1 MTLEDVFCRLHG
13 IDQAAQALIRE
24 AGFSFDTGF
33 AEDITLPPDNPD
45 TRFLK
50 ESIELLLDPLE
61 EMHSLLSYL
70 ETPASPEYVLEKF
83 QNGRYGYRNGNGSR
97 REFSC
102 GQTLE
107 ARIMDSCGC
116 LRWVKTRIEHDGDDY
131 FLIGHGNIPLAG
143 LTVRERRQRV

>member
-1 MTLEDVFCRLHG
+1 MTLKDVFSRLHE

-24 AGFSFDTGF
+24 AGFSSDTGS
-33 AEDITLPPDNPD
+33 AENVPFVPEGPD

-50 ESIELLLDPLE
+50 ESVELLLDPLS

-70 ETPASPEYVLEKF
+70 QTPASPEYVLERFK
-83 QNGRYGYRNGNGSR
+83 NGRYGYRDKEGSR

-107 ARIMDSCGC
+107 AMITDSFGC
-116 LRWVKTRIEHDGDDY
+116 LRWVKARMEHDGNDY
-131 FLIGHGNIPLAG
+131 FLMGHRSVPLAG
-143 LTVRERRQRV
+143 LTVRERRQRI

>member
-1 MTLEDVFCRLHG
+1 MTLKDVFSRLHE

-24 AGFSFDTGF
+24 AGFSFDTGLAQNVPF
-33 AEDITLPPDNPD
+33 APEGPD

-50 ESIELLLDPLE
+50 ESVELLLDPLS

-70 ETPASPEYVLEKF
+70 ETPASPEHILDRFK
-83 QNGRYGYRNGNGSR
+83 NGRYGYRDINGSR

-107 ARIMDSCGC
+107 ARITDSFGC
-116 LRWVKTRIEHDGDDY
+116 LRWVKTRMEHDGGDY
-131 FLIGHGNIPLAG
+131 FLMGNRSVPLTG
-143 LTVRERRQRV
+143 LTVRERRQHI

>member
-1 MTLEDVFCRLHG
+1 MTPQDVFSRLHG

-33 AEDITLPPDNPD
+33 LEEVAFGPDSPD

-50 ESIELLLDPLE
+50 ESMGLLLDPLS

-70 ETPASPEYVLEKF
+70 QTSASPEHVLEKF
-83 QNGRYGYRNGNGSR
+83 QNGRYGYQDKDGSR

-107 ARIMDSCGC
+107 ARIRDRSGC
-116 LRWVKTRIEHDGDDY
+116 PRWVKTRVEHDGTDY
-131 FLIGHGNIPLAG
+131 YLIGHGCVPLAG

>member
-1 MTLEDVFCRLHG
+1 MTPHDVFSRLHG
-13 IDQAAQALIRE
+13 IDQAAQALIRD
-24 AGFSFDTGF
+24 AGFSFDTGLAQNVPF
-33 AEDITLPPDNPD
+33 VPEGPD

-50 ESIELLLDPLE
+50 ESVELLLDLLS

-70 ETPASPEYVLEKF
+70 ETPASPEYVLERFK
-83 QNGRYGYRNGNGSR
+83 NGRYGYRDINGSR

-107 ARIMDSCGC
+107 ARITDSFGC
-116 LRWVKTRIEHDGDDY
+116 LRWVKTRMEHDGDDY
-131 FLIGHGNIPLAG
+131 FLMGHRSVPLAG

>member
-1 MTLEDVFCRLHG
+1 MTLKDVFNRLHE

-24 AGFSFDTGF
+24 TGFSFDTGSAGKVSF
-33 AEDITLPPDNPD
+33 APEEPD

-50 ESIELLLDPLE
+50 ESIALLLEPLDQ
-61 EMHSLLSYL
+61 MHCLLSYL
-70 ETPASPEYVLEKF
+70 EAPASPEHVLERF
-83 QNGRYGYRNGNGSR
+83 RNGRYGYRDGNGSR

-107 ARIMDSCGC
+107 AKIKDSFGR
-116 LRWVKTRIEHDGDDY
+116 LRWVKTRMEHNGDDY
-131 FLIGHGNIPLAG
+131 FLMGHPSVPLAG

>member
-1 MTLEDVFCRLHG
+1 MTLKDVFSRLHE

-24 AGFSFDTGF
+24 AGFSSDTGSADNVPF
-33 AEDITLPPDNPD
+33 APDSPD

-50 ESIELLLDPLE
+50 ESIELLLDPLS

-70 ETPASPEYVLEKF
+70 ETPASAEHILERFK
-83 QNGRYGYRNGNGSR
+83 NGRYGYQDINGSR

-107 ARIMDSCGC
+107 ARITDSFGC
-116 LRWVKTRIEHDGDDY
+116 LRWVKTRMEHDGDDY
-131 FLIGHGNIPLAG
+131 FLMGHRSVPLAG
-143 LTVRERRQRV
+143 LTVRERRPHI

>member
-13 IDQAAQALIRE
+13 IDQAAQTLIRE

-50 ESIELLLDPLE
+50 ESACLLLDPLE
-61 EMHSLLSYL
+61 EMHNLLSYL
-70 ETPASPEYVLEKF
+70 ETPVSPEYVLEEF
-83 QNGRYGYRNGNGSR
+83 ENGRYGYQNENGSR

-107 ARIMDSCGC
+107 ARITDRFGC
-116 LRWVKTRIEHDGDDY
+116 LRWVKTMMEHDGDDY
-131 FLIGHGNIPLAG
+131 FLMGHRSVPLAG
-143 LTVRERRQRV
+143 LTVRERRQRI

>member
-1 MTLEDVFCRLHG
+1 MTIQDVFSRLHE
-13 IDQAAQALIRE
+13 IDRAAQALIRE
-24 AGFSFDTGF
+24 AGFSFDTGTVQNVPF
-33 AEDITLPPDNPD
+33 APDGPD

-50 ESIELLLDPLE
+50 ESIELLMDPLE
-61 EMHSLLSYL
+61 EMHCLPSYL
-70 ETPASPEYVLEKF
+70 ETPASPEHVLEKF
-83 QNGRYGYRNGNGSR
+83 QNGRYGYRNENGSR

-116 LRWVKTRIEHDGDDY
+116 LRWVKTRVEHDGDDY
-131 FLIGHGNIPLAG
+131 FLTGHGSIPLAG

>member
-1 MTLEDVFCRLHG
+1 MTLKDVFSRLHE

-24 AGFSFDTGF
+24 AGFSFDTGSAQNMSF
-33 AEDITLPPDNPD
+33 APEGPD

-50 ESIELLLDPLE
+50 ESVELLLDPLG

-70 ETPASPEYVLEKF
+70 ETPASPEHVLERF
-83 QNGRYGYRNGNGSR
+83 NNGRYGYRDGNGSR

-107 ARIMDSCGC
+107 ARITDSSGC
-116 LRWVKTRIEHDGDDY
+116 LLWVKTRMEHDGDDY
-131 FLIGHGNIPLAG
+131 FIMGHRSVPLTG
-143 LTVRERRQRV
+143 LTVRERRQRI

>member
-1 MTLEDVFCRLHG
+1 MTQNDVFSRLHA

-24 AGFSFDTGF
+24 AGFSFDTGLAKNVLF
-33 AEDITLPPDNPD
+33 APDDPD

-50 ESIELLLDPLE
+50 ESIELLLEPLE

-70 ETPASPEYVLEKF
+70 ETPASLEHVLERF
-83 QNGRYGYRNGNGSR
+83 RNGRYGYQDGNGSR

-107 ARIMDSCGC
+107 AKITDSFGC
-116 LRWVKTRIEHDGDDY
+116 LRWVKTRMEHDGSDY
-131 FLIGHGNIPLAG
+131 FLMGHRSVPLTG
-143 LTVRERRQRV
+143 LTVRERRQCI

>member
-1 MTLEDVFCRLHG
+1 MMTPQDVFSRLHG

-33 AEDITLPPDNPD
+33 LEEVAFGPDSPD

-61 EMHSLLSYL
+61 EMHNLLSYL
-70 ETPASPEYVLEKF
+70 QTPASPEHVLERF
-83 QNGRYGYRNGNGSR
+83 RNGRYGYRDRNGSR

-107 ARIMDSCGC
+107 AKITDSLGR
-116 LRWVKTRIEHDGDDY
+116 LR
-131 FLIGHGNIPLAG
+131 
-143 LTVRERRQRV
+143 

>member
-1 MTLEDVFCRLHG
+1 MTIQDVFSRLHG

-33 AEDITLPPDNPD
+33 AEDVALTPDSPD

-61 EMHSLLSYL
+61 EMHNLLSYL
-70 ETPASPEYVLEKF
+70 QTPASPEHVLEKF
-83 QNGRYGYRNGNGSR
+83 QNGRYGYRNENGSR

-107 ARIMDSCGC
+107 ARIMDSCGR
-116 LRWVKTRIEHDGDDY
+116 LRWVKARVEHDGDDY
-131 FLIGHGNIPLAG
+131 FLTGHGSIPLAG

>member
-1 MTLEDVFCRLHG
+1 MTLKDVFSRLHE

-24 AGFSFDTGF
+24 AGFSFDTGSVENVAF
-33 AEDITLPPDNPD
+33 APNGPD

-50 ESIELLLDPLE
+50 ESVELLLEPLS

-70 ETPASPEYVLEKF
+70 QTPASPEYVLEEF
-83 QNGRYGYRNGNGSR
+83 ENGRYGYRNENGSR

-107 ARIMDSCGC
+107 ARIVDRCGQP
-116 LRWVKTRIEHDGDDY
+116 RWVKTRVEHDGSDY
-131 FLIGHGNIPLAG
+131 FLIGHGSVPLAG
-143 LTVRERRQRV
+143 LTIRERRQRV